1 MNILLAEFI
10 LSNAIGILVQ
20 CVICMTI
27 IDALSGIK
35 WDRRTAIVKVN
46 WLLINFLFWFYV
58 VKMGSFWNIAGIL
71 LDVTGYC
78 IYTMVLKHRRI
89 SDIFAMVT
97 TAQIANQVGALLVTF
112 IIFVLDHMIKDEAY
126 YVHLLLVGY
135 MLRGVLLIALYFL
148 EKRYQ
153 LSKILEKKRAKF
165 IIIITGVVL
174 LLTGLIMRI
183 NHENADYAFL
193 YITFTILITGA
204 LFGVLWVIDWYFNER
219 EKKLLWEDNHRMSQR
234 LHRSREIMP
243 ALNSVLCQM
252 KEDTESEKFQNIL
265 EEIHQLCKEQMG
277 EDERADMQEK
287 EFPSTGIC
295 ILDEQIQLYGKEA
308 AEKGIHFDM
317 FAGIPM
323 AEVLKEHQIKELDFL
338 RLIGDLMRNAFR
350 AIERSGREDGNILF
364 IMGCV
369 DQTVQIEIYDNGA
382 PFPLF
387 VLDSFGKRGMTQGG
401 TGNGIS
407 DILETLERY
416 QATFCLTEYEENA
429 TYSKGISIMWDK
441 ENGRWIES
449 VRSSRVAK
457 ESTLLPKKF

>member
-1 MNILLAEFI
+1 MLLAEFI

-27 IDALSGIK
+27 IDTLLGIK
-35 WDRRTAIVKVN
+35 RGRKTIVVKSI

-58 VKMGSFWNIAGIL
+58 ERMGNFWNIAGIL

-78 IYTMVLKHRRI
+78 IYAMVLRHRHI
-89 SDIFAMVT
+89 TDIFAIVT
-97 TAQIANQVGALLVTF
+97 TAQIINQVGALVVTF
-112 IIFVLDHMIKDEAY
+112 IIFVLDHVIKDEAY
-126 YVHLLLVGY
+126 HVHLLLVGY
-135 MLRGVLLIALYFL
+135 VLRGLLLIVLYVV

-153 LSKILEKKRAKF
+153 LSKILEKKRAKL
-165 IIIITGVVL
+165 IITIVGIVL

-183 NHENADYAFL
+183 NHENADYVFP

-219 EKKLLWEDNHRMSQR
+219 ERKLLWEDNHRMSQR
-234 LHRSREIMP
+234 LHRSKEIMP
-243 ALNSVLCQM
+243 ALNSVLGRL
-252 KEDTESEKFQNIL
+252 KVDTESEEFQDIL
-265 EEIHQLCKEQMG
+265 EEIHQLCEEQMG
-277 EDERADMQEK
+277 EDQRADMLEK
-287 EFPSTGIC
+287 EFPSTGIR

-350 AIERSGREDGNILF
+350 AIERSERKDGNILL

-369 DQTVQIEIYDNGA
+369 GEIVQIEIYDNGA

-387 VLDSFGKRGMTQGG
+387 VLDNFGKRGVTQGG

-407 DILETLERY
+407 DILETLDCY

-429 TYSKGISIMWDK
+429 TYSKGISIVWDRK
-441 ENGRWIES
+441 NGRWIES
-449 VRSSRVAK
+449 TRNQNY
-457 ESTLLPKKF
+457 KKSY